1 MTNTLF
7 IGGNVVKKSLSI
19 VGVIVDKRTDAVPR
33 VQEVL
38 TRFGDSILARFGLHD
53 PGEEQH
59 GLITLNVRDKQEKI
73 HELMGELTA
82 IEGVGVKS
90 MEMK

>member
-1 MTNTLF
+1 M
-7 IGGNVVKKSLSI
+7 KKNLSI
-19 VGVIVDKRTDAVPR
+19 VGIVVDKRTDAAPR

-38 TRFGDSILARFGLHD
+38 TEFGDSILGRFGIHD

-59 GLITLNVRDKQEKI
+59 GLITLNVRDKEEKI
-73 HELMGELTA
+73 HELMGALTS
-82 IEGVGVKS
+82 IEGVNVKS